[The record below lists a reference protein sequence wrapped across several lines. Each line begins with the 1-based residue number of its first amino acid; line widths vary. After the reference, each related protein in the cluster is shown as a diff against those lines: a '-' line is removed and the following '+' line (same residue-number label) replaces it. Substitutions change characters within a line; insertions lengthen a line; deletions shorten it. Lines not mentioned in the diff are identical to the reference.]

1 MWLNDPSERTMENT
15 LLIYLRRSLALMTA
29 MIIASASLIFAFIL
43 WIAFLLTSLTKWPY
57 LRNSRAKAPNKGPNV
72 IEGEYEVLDEAQDAR
87 CSQGPT
93 RSQQDK
99 RTPP

>member
-1 MWLNDPSERTMENT
+1 MWVNDPSERTMENR
-15 LLIYLRRSLALMTA
+15 LLIYLRRSLALMAA

-43 WIAFLLTSLTKWPY
+43 WMAFLLTSLTKWPY
-57 LRNSRAKAPNKGPNV
+57 LRSSHAKAPDKGPNV

-87 CSQGPT
+87 FSRSPT

-99 RTPP
+99 GTHR